1 MSLGDD
7 ALVCNFA
14 RCRAR
19 LSGFAWVTAC
29 SHVFCDQHGSGE
41 FSRSPALC
49 PACRSALAGKLDIV
63 RTQLCPSEEY
73 KAMVLAGL
81 KPELVLDI
89 AARALAFWTYQIHQ
103 ERMYQEYS
111 YSKAEGRLRQME
123 KMYTQQ
129 IQGKDLEVSNSRGEV
144 SSLKKLLDEYKT
156 KYGEMCEKLFERNRQ
171 YQRLQGLYDSLRLR
185 SMALAGEGEGAAASY
200 GLTAGTDTDR
210 QQVRI
215 LTAGTDTDRPQVQ
228 GLYDSLR
235 LHSMALA
242 GEGEGAAAS
251 YGLTAGTDTDRPQ
264 VQGLYNS
271 LRLRSMALAGEG
283 EGAAASYGL
292 TAGPS
297 GKFPGA
303 EPPPR
308 GATGGGDFHFRPSFF
323 GSPGAERSG
332 SFFNFSPTEEHEQL
346 AAAGHG
352 HGFTLKHA

>member
-7 ALVCNFA
+7 ALVCNFS

-111 YSKAEGRLRQME
+111 YNKAEGRLRQME
-123 KMYTQQ
+123 KVYTQQ

-144 SSLKKLLDEYKT
+144 STLKKLLEEYKT
-156 KYGEMCEKLFERNRQ
+156 KYGEICEKLLERNRQ

-185 SMALAGEGEGAAASY
+185 SMALAGEGEGPAA
-200 GLTAGTDTDR
+200 G
-210 QQVRI
+210 
-215 LTAGTDTDRPQVQ
+215 
-228 GLYDSLR
+228 
-235 LHSMALA
+235 
-242 GEGEGAAAS
+242 
-251 YGLTAGTDTDRPQ
+251 
-264 VQGLYNS
+264 
-271 LRLRSMALAGEG
+271 
-283 EGAAASYGL
+283 YGL

-303 EPPPR
+303 ESPPR
-308 GATGGGDFHFRPSFF
+308 GATAGGDFCFRPSFF
-323 GSPGAERSG
+323 GSPGPERAG
-332 SFFNFSPTEEHEQL
+332 NFFNFSPAEERDQL
-346 AAAGHG
+346 AAAATG
-352 HGFTLKHA
+352 HGFTLKRV